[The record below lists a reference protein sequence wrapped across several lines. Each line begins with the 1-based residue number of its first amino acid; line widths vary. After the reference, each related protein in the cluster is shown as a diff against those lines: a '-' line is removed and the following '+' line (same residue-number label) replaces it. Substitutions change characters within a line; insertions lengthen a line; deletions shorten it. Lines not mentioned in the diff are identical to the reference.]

1 MFLEV
6 EKVRFVYQTPSTETE
21 ALKDVSFGM
30 EEGEFVS
37 LVGPSGCGK
46 STLLSI
52 LVGLEQPTAGSVRL
66 RGQSISAGSGTIGYM
81 PQDAHLFP
89 WRSVRDNIAL
99 GLEIQKKMDAAHLD
113 AAERLMKRYGLW
125 DAADRFPGQLS
136 GGMKQRCAL
145 IRSLVTDPAFLVLD
159 ESFSAL
165 DYQTRIAVSVDIRSI
180 IKKENKTALLVT
192 HDISESVLLSDRVLV
207 MSKNPGSIKA
217 VHDLCMFREISPLDR
232 PEQVEYHATIKR
244 IWRELDANVST

>member
-1 MFLEV
+1 
-6 EKVRFVYQTPSTETE
+6 
-21 ALKDVSFGM
+21 
-30 EEGEFVS
+30 
-37 LVGPSGCGK
+37 
-46 STLLSI
+46 
-52 LVGLEQPTAGSVRL
+52 
-66 RGQSISAGSGTIGYM
+66 
-81 PQDAHLFP
+81 
-89 WRSVRDNIAL
+89 
-99 GLEIQKKMDAAHLD
+99 
-113 AAERLMKRYGLW
+113 MKRYGLW

>member
-6 EKVRFVYQTPSTETE
+6 EQVGFVYQTPSTETE
-21 ALKDVSFGM
+21 ALKDVSFRM

-113 AAERLMKRYGLW
+113 AAERLMKRYGLF
-125 DAADRFPGQLS
+125 FPTKEGES
-136 GGMKQRCAL
+136 SP
-145 IRSLVTDPAFLVLD
+145 SL
-159 ESFSAL
+159 
-165 DYQTRIAVSVDIRSI
+165 
-180 IKKENKTALLVT
+180 
-192 HDISESVLLSDRVLV
+192 
-207 MSKNPGSIKA
+207 
-217 VHDLCMFREISPLDR
+217 EI
-232 PEQVEYHATIKR
+232 
-244 IWRELDANVST
+244 

>member
-6 EKVRFVYQTPSTETE
+6 EQVGFVYQTPSTETE
-21 ALKDVSFGM
+21 ALKDVSFAM

-66 RGQSISAGSGTIGYM
+66 REQSISAGSGTIGYM

-99 GLEIQKKMDAAHLD
+99 GLEIQKKMDAEHLD

-244 IWRELDANVST
+244 IWRELDANVGT